1 MPQFRPLA
9 LEGVVEILPDKFGDE
24 RGFFSETFNQKVFS
38 ENGIDVEFVQ
48 DNHSFS
54 AEKGVLRGLHFQR
67 PPFAQDK
74 LVRVVSGRVFDVVV
88 DIRSDSPTYRNWIS
102 IEISSEKWNQ
112 VFIPKGFAHGFLTLD
127 ENTQFLYK
135 VSALYSKDHDC
146 TVKFDD
152 PSLDIPW
159 PINKEQLILSEKDTI
174 ALPLSEVETGF

>member
-1 MPQFRPLA
+1 MPLFRPLA

-24 RGFFSETFNQKVFS
+24 RGFFSETYNQKVFI
-38 ENGIDVEFVQ
+38 ENGIDAVFVQ
-48 DNHSFS
+48 DNQSFS
-54 AEKGVLRGLHFQR
+54 ADKGVLRGLHFQR

-88 DIRSDSPTYRNWIS
+88 DIRSNSPTFRKWIS

-127 ENTQFLYK
+127 ENTLFLYK
-135 VSALYSKDHDC
+135 VSALYSKYHDC

-152 PSLDIPW
+152 PSLGISW
-159 PINKEQLILSEKDTI
+159 PFNRSQLIMSEKDAV